1 MSKLRAA
8 GVWLPPYRPPAPHP
22 PVESGTDAPPV
33 IDVNMQWEV
42 DSGHRYV
49 RLPGGGRLYRVCLD
63 HSLAPH
69 DDASPHPD
77 PQPPWTPCHLVMWSP
92 PTRRTTDTTTPS
104 TAADSSAPKKKDR
117 PYFLAEL
124 ADITIAPDIYNCDD
138 DDHNLM
144 EYEVSFGT
152 QQLLTTELLK
162 RGRVTLATTHPIAIP
177 RWFAP
182 GHAHTEAAELAVIT
196 QAQRQRT
203 AQRDHIDHPLWITST
218 SSAAPPAPTAPA
230 STQPPSPPP
239 DDPPTPCSPRHT
251 PPTQYVNQ
259 CQ

>member
-1 MSKLRAA
+1 LRAA
-8 GVWLPPYRPPAPHP
+8 GVWLPPYSPPPPHP
-22 PVESGTDAPPV
+22 LVESGTDPPPV
-33 IDVNMQWEV
+33 IDVTMQWEV

-49 RLPGGGRLYRVCLD
+49 RLPDGGRLYRVCLD

-69 DDASPHPD
+69 DYARPHPE
-77 PQPPWTPCHLVMWSP
+77 PQPPWTPCHLVDWSP
-92 PTRRTTDTTTPS
+92 PTRRTADTTTPS
-104 TAADSSAPKKKDR
+104 TATDSSAPEKKNR

-124 ADITIAPDIYNCDD
+124 ADLTIAPDIYNCND

-144 EYEVSFGT
+144 EYEVSLGT

-182 GHAHTEAAELAVIT
+182 GHASTEAAEHAVIT
-196 QAQRQRT
+196 QAQHRRT

-218 SSAAPPAPTAPA
+218 SPATPPPPTAPA
-230 STQPPSPPP
+230 STQPFVSLFWFLICLCMSLPLEPLHGP
-239 DDPPTPCSPRHT
+239 
-251 PPTQYVNQ
+251 
-259 CQ
+259 